1 MTLKQQLE
9 IVMAHQLASRVVEA
23 ENICEE
29 ILRQDLEQPD
39 AIHLLY
45 LIRAEQDKDRD
56 EEAVVLMEKALKLL
70 KMIRFRRKWLKCA
83 SAAWTLTRVLL
94 P

>member
-45 LIRAEQDKDRD
+45 LIRAEQDRDRD
-56 EEAVVLMEKALKLL
+56 EEAVVLMEKALKLYSSYL
-70 KMIRFRRKWLKCA
+70 A
-83 SAAWTLTRVLL
+83 D
-94 P
+94 

>member
-23 ENICEE
+23 EIICEE
-29 ILRQDLEQPD
+29 ILRQDLEQLD

-45 LIRAEQDKDRD
+45 LIRAEQDRGRD
-56 EEAVVLMEKALKLL
+56 EEAVVLMEKAFKLYPSYL
-70 KMIRFRRKWLKCA
+70 A
-83 SAAWTLTRVLL
+83 D
-94 P
+94 